1 MFFIPLYLPTN
12 HLVENIFQVFHI
24 LDFEHML
31 LIVFL
36 GSQSIDVHLVHQ
48 RPDPKHID
56 I

>member
-1 MFFIPLYLPTN
+1 MFLYLPTN
-12 HLVENIFQVFHI
+12 HLVENIFQILHI

-31 LIVFL
+31 LIVLL

-48 RPDPKHID
+48 RPDPKHIH